1 VSLLCSLKGDPLSA
15 VRVEVGHVAVNFVV
29 PLQKGEL
36 LSAVCA
42 EVSHVTTNFVVRDKK
57 LLVIGI
63 SVLYHSREVYNSTC
77 GRHQNDLNTTPK
89 SVCSHNLYMTIMST
103 PSNSK
108 AKKLHDEVVRNA
120 SETLFKKYKVVMNIM
135 GNKVA
140 SIDEVYPDLLAYD
153 VFSVKPFVSSDVP
166 TIIAE
171 VVVEDEITD
180 ELVAKWLPL
189 KNLNVDRI
197 FLILP
202 ENTRSAADD
211 TLRELGPKF
220 ELRFFDD
227 DLHIT

>member
-1 VSLLCSLKGDPLSA
+1 M
-15 VRVEVGHVAVNFVV
+15 
-29 PLQKGEL
+29 
-36 LSAVCA
+36 
-42 EVSHVTTNFVVRDKK
+42 
-57 LLVIGI
+57 I
-63 SVLYHSREVYNSTC
+63 
-77 GRHQNDLNTTPK
+77 
-89 SVCSHNLYMTIMST
+89 IMST
-103 PSNSK
+103 PSSSK
-108 AKKLHDEVVRNA
+108 AETLHDEVVRKA
-120 SETLFKKYKVVMNIM
+120 SATLFKKYKVVTNIM

-140 SIDEVYPDLLAYD
+140 SIGEVYPDLLAYD
-153 VFSVKPFVSSDVP
+153 VYSVKPFMASDIP

-202 ENTRSAADD
+202 EKTRSTAND

-227 DLHIT
+227 DLHFS